1 MLLKVVAYLQK
12 KSPHLSF
19 AAAPSS
25 GSLSNLMTQGLALG
39 CATVATC
46 GLGVFLATGA
56 TSTTGGRA
64 PALAPPH
71 TQDEAFIAA
80 CGAFDRDQPTRVT
93 MISSPEKRAW
103 IEDVYGR
110 FARLCPNIQVELHH
124 LEDEAAIRLM
134 LASGSNLPTLWSPAS
149 SDALSLFAAR
159 WTGAQVQPFE
169 LEAAR
174 PLAMTPI
181 VLVLASDQARR
192 LLRQDDEH
200 RPRAAQGGLWAN
212 AGCAR
217 APEGGD
223 PDHVWFVHPHP
234 LRSSVGLSSIA
245 MIADDL
251 ARGPSSTQ
259 GDDRDHHDHL
269 RDWFR
274 RCAPAAEHL
283 KHSPR
288 DLTYRLAGGQF
299 PGLATS
305 ERYAIEFLSERS
317 RDPELPIEYTVVY
330 PETTILHDH
339 PVVGRTS
346 EASDAAERWVEFL
359 RGEESQARAV
369 ELGLRPADGGS
380 VRTDLDA
387 GDNPFL
393 RLRRQGLAPELP
405 SIPAPPRSAAD
416 TAALMQAWSDA
427 LGTS

>member
-12 KSPHLSF
+12 KSPHLTF

-80 CGAFDRDQPTRVT
+80 CGAFDREQPTRVT

-110 FARLCPNIQVELHH
+110 FARLCPNIQVELRH

-134 LASGSNLPTLWSPAS
+134 LAGGSNLPTLWSPAS
-149 SDALSLFAAR
+149 SDSLSLFADR
-159 WTGAQVQPFE
+159 WAGAEAQPFE
-169 LEAAR
+169 LPAAR

-181 VLVLASDQARR
+181 VLVLASDKARR
-192 LLRQDDEH
+192 LLRQDDE
-200 RPRAAQGGLWAN
+200 REPQASRGGVWAS

-217 APEGGD
+217 APAGGD
-223 PDHVWFVHPHP
+223 PEHVWFVHPHP

-251 ARGPSSTQ
+251 AKGPPSSTQ
-259 GDDRDHHDHL
+259 GDDKDSL

-274 RCAPAAEHL
+274 RCAPSAEHL

-305 ERYAIEFLSERS
+305 ERDAIEFLSERS
-317 RDPELPIEYTVVY
+317 RDPELPVEYTVVY

-339 PVVGRTS
+339 PVVARPS
-346 EASDAAERWVEFL
+346 AASDAAERWVAYL

-369 ELGLRPADGGS
+369 ELGLRPADGSS

-393 RLRRQGLAPELP
+393 RLRRQGVAPELP
-405 SIPAPPRSAAD
+405 SRRAPPRSAAD